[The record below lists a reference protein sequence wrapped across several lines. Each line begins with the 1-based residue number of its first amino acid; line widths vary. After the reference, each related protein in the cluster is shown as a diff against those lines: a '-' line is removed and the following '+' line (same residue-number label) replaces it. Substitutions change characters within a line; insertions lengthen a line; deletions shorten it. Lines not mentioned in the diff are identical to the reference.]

1 MSEESIRFLPY
12 EQAVEL
18 VAAIQEEEDI
28 DNPDRRILTVYNHAN
43 HAVCWFDFEEVM
55 RDAGVQGQDAASK
68 QTLTE
73 YVLHH
78 IPDWALD
85 G

>member
-12 EQAVEL
+12 EQAVAL

-28 DNPDRRILTVYNHAN
+28 DNPERRILTVYNHADR
-43 HAVCWFDFEEVM
+43 AICWFDFDEVLL
-55 RDAGVQGQDAASK
+55 DAGVQGTDVASR

-85 G
+85 E

>member
-28 DNPDRRILTVYNHAN
+28 DNPERRILTVYNHADR
-43 HAVCWFDFEEVM
+43 AICWFDFEELL
-55 RDAGVQGQDAASK
+55 RDAGVQGRDMASR

-85 G
+85 E

>member
-1 MSEESIRFLPY
+1 MSEDSVRFLPY

-28 DNPDRRILTVYNHAN
+28 DNPDRHILTVYNHAN
-43 HAVCWFDFEEVM
+43 RAICWFDFEELM
-55 RDAGVQGQDAASK
+55 RDAGVRGKDATSK
-68 QTLTE
+68 HILTE

-85 G
+85 E